1 MQDRFMPTSMRTTA
15 TTKRACNFLNRT
27 SGASAATRHLRLPY
41 LLEIRLGWKA
51 EVRLSLIGAW
61 FTSVLLPGIAAPK
74 VLGVASM
81 YGFVLAAYGLWA
93 AERTSRITAEKTVDT
108 KRPRIVPELVAKTSI
123 NYIIELFVTNV
134 GEWAACE

>member
-1 MQDRFMPTSMRTTA
+1 MFNA
-15 TTKRACNFLNRT
+15 KNEG
-27 SGASAATRHLRLPY
+27 GAHWFPY
-41 LLEIRLGWKA
+41 LLRRGCARGDGCYDRYMADIEQMAARPTAGEFFRALRTNWLYAMAG
-51 EVRLSLIGAW
+51 VLSVGAW

-108 KRPRIVPELVAKTSI
+108 KRP
-123 NYIIELFVTNV
+123 
-134 GEWAACE
+134 